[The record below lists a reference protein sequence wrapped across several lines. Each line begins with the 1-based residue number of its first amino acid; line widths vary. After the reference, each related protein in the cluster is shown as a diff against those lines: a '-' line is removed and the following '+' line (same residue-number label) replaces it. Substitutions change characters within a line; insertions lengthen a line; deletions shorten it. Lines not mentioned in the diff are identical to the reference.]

1 MGGLSH
7 YFSVLVW
14 IEHLW
19 KSPSVMWWIHV
30 EDIIFC
36 AGRKWFDQGAVKE
49 SEPNWQNTCQ
59 PWRNSRQIHHKVC
72 CDILVHNR
80 RRHPSS
86 LGRHLRNSFHSS
98 GWETGPESCRP
109 NEITGRLAGSHYWK
123 SVCPPLYFDPIPSST
138 RLHINMATNSRAGNY
153 HWKLS
158 WQPVWWQITG
168 GVSFASRLKVG
179 HLILRSSGLHQSHN
193 LLISLKIGASPQTR
207 GPTHSACSAYRQGW
221 PRLFRISLIKTCL
234 LRCKD
239 F

>member
-98 GWETGPESCRP
+98 GWETGPESCQP
-109 NEITGRLAGSHYWK
+109 NEITGRLAGSTTGSPYAL
-123 SVCPPLYFDPIPSST
+123 PFILIPSHHPLGCIST
-138 RLHINMATNSRAGNY
+138 WQQIQWREIITENYRDSLCGGRLQVALALPHAWRPGISYCAAVGCINRTICSY
-153 HWKLS
+153 HSK
-158 WQPVWWQITG
+158 
-168 GVSFASRLKVG
+168 
-179 HLILRSSGLHQSHN
+179 
-193 LLISLKIGASPQTR
+193 
-207 GPTHSACSAYRQGW
+207 
-221 PRLFRISLIKTCL
+221 
-234 LRCKD
+234 
-239 F
+239 